1 LPPAKDACTLIE
13 NQRPQRGNI
22 IVDTIAPRQPASK
35 DTIRTRGAVT
45 GHNVRYVLGFGITAT
60 ILAFVAIAIYFG
72 SLPS

>member
-1 LPPAKDACTLIE
+1 M
-13 NQRPQRGNI
+13 
-22 IVDTIAPRQPASK
+22 VDTIAPRQPASK

>member
-1 LPPAKDACTLIE
+1 M
-13 NQRPQRGNI
+13 
-22 IVDTIAPRQPASK
+22 VDTIAPRQPASK

-45 GHNVRYVLGFGITAT
+45 GHNVRYVLGFRITAT